1 VHLARDKFS
10 TLEGLAPVDPT
21 LIVSDATRATAGVL
35 LVTIVLIETGGL
47 YLLSIVGGRVERTPF
62 QLAFAR
68 AGHAHAGVLVTLAL
82 VSQLFADAVVL
93 DGPVAWLA
101 RTGIAGAAILMP
113 AGFFLSSMARGATRP
128 NRLISL
134 VYAGAVL
141 LGLCAASLGIALLTS

>member
-1 VHLARDKFS
+1 M
-10 TLEGLAPVDPT
+10 DPT

-82 VSQLFADAVVL
+82 VCQLFADAVVL

-101 RTGIAGAAILMP
+101 RTGVAAAAILMP
-113 AGFFLSSMARGATRP
+113 AGFFLSSMTPGATRP
-128 NRLISL
+128 NRLIAL
-134 VYAGAVL
+134 VYGGAVL
-141 LGLCAASLGIALLTS
+141 LGLGAASLGIALLTS

>member
-1 VHLARDKFS
+1 M
-10 TLEGLAPVDPT
+10 DPI
-21 LIVSDATRATAGVL
+21 LNISDATRATAGVL
-35 LVTIVLIETGGL
+35 LVTIVLIETGGI

-93 DGPVAWLA
+93 DGPIAWLA
-101 RTGIAGAAILMP
+101 RSGVAGAAIVMP
-113 AGFFLSSMARGATRP
+113 AGFFLSSIAPGATRP
-128 NRLISL
+128 NRLIAL

-141 LGLCAASLGIALLTS
+141 LGLGAASLGIALLMS

>member
-1 VHLARDKFS
+1 M
-10 TLEGLAPVDPT
+10 DPT
-21 LIVSDATRATAGVL
+21 LILSPAARTTAGVL
-35 LVTIVLIETGGL
+35 LVAIVFIETGGL
-47 YLLSIVGGRVERTPF
+47 YLLSIVRGRVERTPF

-82 VSQLFADAVVL
+82 VNQLFADAVVL

-101 RTGIAGAAILMP
+101 RSGIAVAAILMP

-128 NRLISL
+128 NGLIVL

-141 LGLCAASLGIALLTS
+141 LGLGAASIGIALLVS